1 MITGGLHFVKGHGT
15 RNDFILL
22 PDREG
27 TLVVETPTVRA
38 LCDRRA
44 GLGADGVIR
53 VAPTAAVEDLAD
65 LAGEAPW
72 AMDYRNADGGAV
84 EMCGNGIRVMARFL
98 ADAGWVRPEEPLA
111 IATRDGVKT
120 VWYAEGGRITVDMGR
135 PRLGGRPAGVP
146 GEAEFVSMGNPHAVI
161 FRDGS
166 LDDAPVTVDGPAI
179 EAAVTGGTNVE
190 WVVPTADGLAL
201 RVWERGVGETMSCG
215 TGACAVG
222 VAAAVTGRAGRRSV
236 VDVPGGRLEV
246 SWGDDD
252 RVFLTGPA
260 VLVASGTVDPERLE
274 AG

>member
-27 TLVVETPTVRA
+27 TLALETPTVRA

-65 LAGEAPW
+65 LAGEAAW

-98 ADAGWVRPEEPLA
+98 ADAGWARADEPLA

-120 VWYAEGGRITVDMGR
+120 VWYADRGRVTVDMGR
-135 PRLGGRPAGVP
+135 PGLDGRPSGVP
-146 GEAEFVSMGNPHAVI
+146 AEAEFVSMGNPHAVI

-166 LDDAPVTVDGPAI
+166 LDDAPVTADGPAI
-179 EAAVTGGTNVE
+179 EAAVVGGTNVE
-190 WVVPTADGLAL
+190 WVVPTPDGLAL

-215 TGACAVG
+215 TGACAVA
-222 VAAAVTGRAGRRSV
+222 VAATMTGRAGRRSV
-236 VDVPGGRLEV
+236 VDLPGGRLEV
-246 SWGDDD
+246 RWDDDD

-260 VLVASGTVDPERLE
+260 VLVASGTVDPQRLE